1 MKKKVKD
8 VDLCIR
14 TDKESEE
21 NLYLCELF
29 QVSCHVPMCVPHA
42 NIFIFNHP
50 NFSSDMRVV
59 FCKIKMKT
67 SHF

>member
-1 MKKKVKD
+1 MKRKEKA

-14 TDKESEE
+14 RDKESEE
-21 NLYLCELF
+21 NLYLCELM
-29 QVSCHVPMCVPHA
+29 VSSHVPMCVPHT

-50 NFSSDMRVV
+50 NFSSDMRVM

-67 SHF
+67 SHL